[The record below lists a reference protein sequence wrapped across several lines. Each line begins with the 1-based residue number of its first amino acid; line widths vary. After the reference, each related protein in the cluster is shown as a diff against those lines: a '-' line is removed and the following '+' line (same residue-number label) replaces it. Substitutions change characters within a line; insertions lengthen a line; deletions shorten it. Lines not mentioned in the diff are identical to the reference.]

1 MTLKPALFVV
11 AIPVGAMLTW
21 LLSLMTAL
29 TLAREVSLPVTGYDP
44 RDLLSGHYLSY
55 RINYGM
61 TFTYPIIEP
70 SCVCLSQGADGIAQ
84 ATWQGECS
92 QRDKATCPLFIRGTR
107 DRNEFNA
114 GIERYYIPEQYQHA
128 LSSIPQ
134 NTTIKVRVAKSGS
147 AYVTDMYVDGAPILE
162 WAKTQ
167 PLHP

>member
-29 TLAREVSLPVTGYDP
+29 TLAREVTLPVTGYDP
-44 RDLLSGHYLSY
+44 RDLLYGHYLSY
-55 RINYGM
+55 RVNYGI
-61 TFTYPIIEP
+61 TFPYPSIEP

-84 ATWQGECS
+84 
-92 QRDKATCPLFIRGTR
+92 ATCPLFIRGTR

-147 AYVTDMYVDGAPILE
+147 AYVTDMYVDGTPILE